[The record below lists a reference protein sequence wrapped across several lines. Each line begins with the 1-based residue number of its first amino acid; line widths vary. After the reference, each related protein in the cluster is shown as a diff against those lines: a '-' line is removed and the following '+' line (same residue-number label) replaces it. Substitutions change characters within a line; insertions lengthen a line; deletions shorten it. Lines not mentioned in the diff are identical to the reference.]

1 MSAQQNGCQQ
11 RRVKS
16 GQGKAQGERVRES
29 GKERQI
35 KKGMQ
40 KEGAQ
45 SGPRGTAIM
54 GEPNPRTSCW
64 HLAVKHVVA
73 HPLPPSLC
81 LVLTAFWLSHL
92 HKIAI
97 KTPHNCQT
105 FMASRKFMRVRPRRE
120 WKQLDDNAMSD
131 VRFERKETQISLKK
145 SDKTLRQL
153 LMGLKRERK
162 RINSACNLNG
172 KEGNE
177 I

>member
-1 MSAQQNGCQQ
+1 
-11 RRVKS
+11 
-16 GQGKAQGERVRES
+16 
-29 GKERQI
+29 
-35 KKGMQ
+35 
-40 KEGAQ
+40 
-45 SGPRGTAIM
+45 
-54 GEPNPRTSCW
+54 
-64 HLAVKHVVA
+64 
-73 HPLPPSLC
+73 
-81 LVLTAFWLSHL
+81 
-92 HKIAI
+92 
-97 KTPHNCQT
+97 
-105 FMASRKFMRVRPRRE
+105 MRVRPRRE